1 MYTPLKLALL
11 AGAAALSLHAHAHP
25 VLAVAQAPAGS
36 FYKAAI
42 GITHGCAGTATR
54 EVIVTIPPGVTGARP
69 MPKPGWTIEIDKIK
83 LAQPRESHG
92 RSITEEVSRIR
103 WSGGSLASAH
113 YDEFVVAATLPRQA
127 GPVYWKVTQVCEQ
140 GRADWDEI
148 PAAGQAAR
156 DQKSPAL
163 RLEVTADPHAGHKH

>member
-1 MYTPLKLALL
+1 MNVFAIKLRAIGPLLI
-11 AGAAALSLHAHAHP
+11 GAAGLFPSVHAHV
-25 VLAVAQAPAGS
+25 VLEYQVAPAGAG
-36 FYKAAI
+36 YKASFKV
-42 GITHGCAGTATR
+42 GHGCSASPTR
-54 EVIVTIPPGVTGARP
+54 EISVDIPAGVRGARP

-148 PAAGQAAR
+148 PAAGQL
-156 DQKSPAL
+156 SL
-163 RLEVTADPHAGHKH
+163 IHI